1 MKDRRIIGGVRCEYR
16 PIWRIQQRDVR
27 IPNIIERMPQASDN
41 VDSAITDEFGLIARL
56 SEVGD
61 SATVKNPDSVLTGI
75 GDDTAVVSTPS
86 GQMLMTTDAI
96 VDGIHFRSADERWYD
111 IGWKCAVSNL
121 SDIAAMGGV
130 PDHAL
135 VTLGVPSGAS
145 EQTYVEFYSGMNE
158 AFEKFGGQ
166 VVGGDVVSSPTM
178 FVNIAL
184 TGHPSLDSDGN
195 PAWLQRSEAKLG
207 DLVCV
212 TGPLGSSAGG
222 LEVLLSG
229 ETNPSGQ
236 ILVDRHFR
244 PTPRISLGGELIAA
258 GVRCAMDISD
268 GLVGDLEK
276 LAKKSEVGI
285 TIEMANIPLA
295 GELIFM
301 VGTSAI
307 ELAMSGGED
316 YELAFTASESV
327 FENIPEEIKSKIAVV
342 GKVTS
347 DNLVGGKVIVI
358 DEHGDEYEP
367 IRRSWDHLN
376 GR

>member
-1 MKDRRIIGGVRCEYR
+1 
-16 PIWRIQQRDVR
+16 
-27 IPNIIERMPQASDN
+27 MPTGSDN
-41 VDSAITDEFGLIARL
+41 LDSTITDEFGLIARL
-56 SEVGD
+56 SDVID
-61 SATVKNPDSVLTGI
+61 SASHSNSESVLTGI
-75 GDDTAVVSTPS
+75 GDDAAVVSTPS
-86 GQMLMTTDAI
+86 GQILMTTDAI
-96 VDGIHFRSADERWYD
+96 VDGIHFRSADERWFD

-130 PDHAL
+130 PDHAV

-145 EQTYVEFYSGMNE
+145 EQTYVEFYSGMNK
-158 AFEKFGGQ
+158 AFERFGGQ

-178 FVNIAL
+178 FVNLAL
-184 TGHPSLDSDGN
+184 TGHPSLDADGD
-195 PAWLQRSEAKLG
+195 PAWLERSQAKLG

-244 PTPRISLGGELIAA
+244 PTPRIEIGSALVAA

-285 TIEMANIPLA
+285 TVEMAKIPLA

-316 YELAFTASESV
+316 YELAFTASPGV
-327 FENIPEEIKSKIAVV
+327 LDNIPEHIRSNISVIGSV
-342 GKVTS
+342 S
-347 DNLVGGKVIVI
+347 NDNLVGGKVTVI
-358 DEHGDEYEP
+358 DEQGEEYEP
-367 IRRSWDHLN
+367 LKRSWDHLN